1 MKCGKNKEVAHEA
14 IPRYENA
21 RKFSQFLPSEQ
32 PCSVAEKKSSEVVLN
47 IAGVGK
53 LAVATTQ

>member
-1 MKCGKNKEVAHEA
+1 MCH
-14 IPRYENA
+14 ENA
-21 RKFSQFLPSEQ
+21 RQFSQFLPSEQ